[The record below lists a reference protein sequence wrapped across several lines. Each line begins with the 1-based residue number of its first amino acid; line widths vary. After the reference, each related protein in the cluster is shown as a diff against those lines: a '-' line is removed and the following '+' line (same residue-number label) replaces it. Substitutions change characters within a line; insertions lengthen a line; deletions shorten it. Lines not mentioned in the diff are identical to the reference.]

1 MYREQMDSSEKLLAT
16 AQELLWERGFVGTSP
31 RAIQE
36 RAGVGQ
42 GSMYHHFPSKA
53 ALARAAMERSAA
65 ELRALAE
72 AALSGDGSP
81 IERIANYVLRERDVL
96 RGCRIGRL
104 AHDPEI
110 VTDPVLRAP
119 IEETFRW
126 LCNRLSSVVKE
137 AQIAGQ
143 IDPRRDPHATAAAI
157 ASAVQGGYVL
167 ARAAGSPE
175 PFDNA
180 ARGILA
186 LLGYDARSYP
196 A

>member
-1 MYREQMDSSEKLLAT
+1 MDSSDKLLET
-16 AQELLWERGFVGTSP
+16 AQELLWDRGFVGTSP

-53 ALARAAMERSAA
+53 ALARAAIERSAA

-104 AHDPEI
+104 AYDPEI
-110 VTDPVLRAP
+110 TADPVLRAP
-119 IEETFRW
+119 VEDTFRW
-126 LCNRLSSVVKE
+126 LCDRLSLVVEE
-137 AQIAGQ
+137 AQLAGQ
-143 IDPRRDPHATAAAI
+143 IDPKRNAHATAAAI

-167 ARAAGSPE
+167 ARAAGTSE

-186 LLGYDARSYP
+186 LLGHDARSFCK
-196 A
+196 